1 MCARLLIETGTVP
14 FLFNVKQV
22 RQTYYSYREPYN
34 PANPTT
40 AWNSRRGI
48 LLLLAGYTND
58 LVSSFYTGLISYL
71 VATYPYT

>member
-1 MCARLLIETGTVP
+1 VALIETGTVP

-22 RQTYYSYREPYN
+22 HKTYYNYREPYN

-40 AWNSRRGI
+40 AWNNRQGV
-48 LLLLAGYTND
+48 LLLLAGYTD

>member
-1 MCARLLIETGTVP
+1 MCARLLIETVTVP
-14 FLFNVKQV
+14 FLFKVKQV
-22 RQTYYSYREPYN
+22 RKTYYNYRAPYN

-40 AWNSRRGI
+40 AWNPLRYSFA
-48 LLLLAGYTND
+48 AGWLYDD